1 MKIKVGY
8 ADYTVKGMSPVLSDA
23 DSAEGICQPDTQTIY
38 IRTDRTPQVQAA
50 ALIHEL
56 IHACFASF
64 GLPKEGLNEED
75 VCTKL
80 EIPLAN
86 VLRDNPRL
94 PGVLR
99 SALNEGKP
107 IVTAKAAR

>member
-1 MKIKVGY
+1 M
-8 ADYTVKGMSPVLSDA
+8 
-23 DSAEGICQPDTQTIY
+23 PDTQTIY
-38 IRTDRTPQVQAA
+38 IRSDRSPQAQAA

-56 IHACFASF
+56 MHACFASF
-64 GLPKEGLNEED
+64 GLPKEGLSEED

-94 PGVLR
+94 PGVIR
-99 SALNEGKP
+99 DALTKDKP
-107 IVTAKAAR
+107 VVRPAKR